1 MPLVGLDHLAGTL
14 LDGLDQLHDVAGG
27 IIDPAFDALKGAT
40 VGALAIDGYSPL
52 RNPDPVRQPGGG
64 MCYPA
69 SHIIMTNKCED
80 G

>member
-1 MPLVGLDHLAGTL
+1 VNRKFNLIGVSLTMP
-14 LDGLDQLHDVAGG
+14 GG

-40 VGALAIDGYSPL
+40 VGALAINGYSPL